1 LTTEER
7 LSDIVEILAHGL
19 LWLDAFSVDLCSH
32 IGSCAAL
39 AHVASWH
46 FRDMTA
52 RTANVRYW
60 GWIGLNANIGL
71 WAVFDPN
78 ETLDTWAPRE
88 SSRLLR
94 SLLSRHRHG
103 KNLDGTLNMKLYVTY
118 GSPYARLARIIVIEK
133 ALEDRVEIIEAKTRT
148 PGSPYYRINPSG
160 RVPYL
165 IDDTGV
171 GMEDSQLICAYLD
184 SLDGKPR
191 FHNASHASDWA
202 YLRFEFAAR
211 SMCDGI
217 AVWGREIARPENE
230 RSPTTLAHEAA
241 RAQRMA
247 DFFEHRANDPVM
259 QGSPCMAHLIIA
271 VAVEMARKRGLGDLT
286 ADRPRL
292 ANWMRSISDLPSM
305 QGTVPP

>member
-1 LTTEER
+1 M
-7 LSDIVEILAHGL
+7 
-19 LWLDAFSVDLCSH
+19 
-32 IGSCAAL
+32 AL
-39 AHVASWH
+39 FCRANRAEQCPVSGAKQPC
-46 FRDMTA
+46 RRNRETA
-52 RTANVRYW
+52 EV
-60 GWIGLNANIGL
+60 
-71 WAVFDPN
+71 DPN
-78 ETLDTWAPRE
+78 ETLDTWAPRQ

-103 KNLDGTLNMKLYVTY
+103 KNLDGALNMKLYVTY

-148 PGSPYYRINPSG
+148 PGSPYYQINPSG

-165 IDDTGV
+165 VDDTGV

-184 SLDGKPR
+184 GLDGKPR

-202 YLRFEFAAR
+202 YLRLEFAAR

-230 RSPTTLAHEAA
+230 RSPTTLAHKSA

-247 DFFEHRANDPVM
+247 DFFEDRATDPLIGVALH
-259 QGSPCMAHLIIA
+259 GAPDPCRRRRDGAQ
-271 VAVEMARKRGLGDLT
+271 ARAGDLT
-286 ADRPRL
+286 AVVR
-292 ANWMRSISDLPSM
+292 
-305 QGTVPP
+305 V